1 MSRPDGVCF
10 PAHLEALRPVTSV
23 FWLGSGPDWGEMRST
38 GLSPPSFLEIE
49 MAHGFSHLTARKRVR
64 VSTGGG
70 GFKQPR
76 RGKPNRPAPTPDPT
90 NGRGTNKPGG
100 GHRGYTNPGRK
111 GGGAKP
117 NRRRAAIAHILKRR
131 KALGKPINRAQARI
145 ALKRNIR
152 SDKRHAAYKY
162 DFAGDGSG
170 KQDKDYGTKR
180 WKKSMKRHGW
190 TERGNRK
197 NHGGGNGN
205 TGPKGDRSTSADNPG
220 NSQSSDSYGGP
231 QSLSAAD
238 KRAERQAQRDKRR
251 KRRQRRRNHS
261 GNSG

>member
-1 MSRPDGVCF
+1 
-10 PAHLEALRPVTSV
+10 
-23 FWLGSGPDWGEMRST
+23 
-38 GLSPPSFLEIE
+38 
-49 MAHGFSHLTARKRVR
+49 MAHGFSHLTARRKVR
-64 VSTGGG
+64 VTTGGG
-70 GFKQPR
+70 GFKNPR
-76 RGKPNRPAPTPDPT
+76 RGKPNRPAPTPDPSK
-90 NGRGTNKPGG
+90 GRGTQNPKRTP
-100 GHRGYTNPGRK
+100 TNPGPK
-111 GGGAKP
+111 GTPKP
-117 NRRRAAIAHILKRR
+117 GSRRAAISHILARR
-131 KALGKPINRAQARI
+131 KRLGKPINRAQARI

-190 TERGNRK
+190 MEKGNRK

-205 TGPKGDRSTSADNPG
+205 KGTKGDRDVSADNPG

-238 KRAERQAQRDKRR
+238 KRAERQAERDKRR